1 MARIKYIRVSTKE
14 QNTARQEQDKAL
26 YDKIYLEK
34 ISGQGHQPP
43 TAPSDVGLCA
53 RGRRGGGGK
62 LFPPCPRYPATC

>member
-34 ISGQGHQPP
+34 SAARTP
-43 TAPSDVGLCA
+43 TAHSSKRCWIMCA
-53 RGRRGGGGK
+53 RATWWRWK
-62 LFPPCPRYPATC
+62 AIPASPAIPATC